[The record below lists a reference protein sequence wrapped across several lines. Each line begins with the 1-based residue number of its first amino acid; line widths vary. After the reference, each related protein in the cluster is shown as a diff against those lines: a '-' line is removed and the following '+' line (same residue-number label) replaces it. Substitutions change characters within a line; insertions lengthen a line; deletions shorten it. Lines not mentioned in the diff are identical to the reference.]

1 MFTLLMPLFL
11 QMIQMKEYDRCYDCK
26 AVDVWSTGVV
36 GYNLLFGDDWYKN
49 LKTDQNQGLWRVLLS
64 IIAEKGDKLID
75 ALATSLVEDPNKRES
90 ETFFRAVEDMQ
101 HSKRAL
107 EEKMGNHWDVPIY

>member
-1 MFTLLMPLFL
+1 MPPFL
-11 QMIQMKEYDRCYDCK
+11 QMEDNDRCYYDCK

-90 ETFFRAVEDMQ
+90 ETFFRAIEDMDKAVLGRKDGK
-101 HSKRAL
+101 SPLGRYKKEA
-107 EEKMGNHWDVPIY
+107 IY